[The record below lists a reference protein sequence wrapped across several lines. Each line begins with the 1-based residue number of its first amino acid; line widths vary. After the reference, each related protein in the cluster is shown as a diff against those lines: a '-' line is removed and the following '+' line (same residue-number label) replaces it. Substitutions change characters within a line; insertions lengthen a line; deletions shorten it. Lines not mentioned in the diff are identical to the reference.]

1 MGRDSKTVTKRFR
14 TENPNIIKVI
24 IGEIGAG
31 NLIFAKRTY
40 YEVKKGNKNI
50 LAMDYASAE
59 AVLME

>member
-14 TENPNIIKVI
+14 TENPAILKVV

-40 YEVKKGNKNI
+40 YEVKRGDEKI
-50 LAMDYASAE
+50 LAMDYTSAE
-59 AVLME
+59 AALME